1 MRMIFRFALLLAF
14 VFSFVG
20 TGSAK
25 KKVEKRS
32 VVRIETS
39 FGVIRVALLDD
50 TPVHRDNF
58 LKLAANGHYN
68 GTLFHRVINEFM
80 IQGGDPDSKTAKPG
94 QLLGDGDVPY
104 TLAPEFQLPFYYH
117 VRGALAAAREGD
129 DVNPEQRSS
138 GSQFYIVTG
147 KKFGPSDLKKV
158 RANLEANDIQMT
170 SEMFDDYLTY
180 GGAPHLDGSY
190 TVFGE
195 VIEGMEVV
203 DQIQKVETDAND
215 RPLSDVVVLSMTVE
229 QKSKDA
235 LHPKKDQKRR

>member
-1 MRMIFRFALLLAF
+1 M
-14 VFSFVG
+14 
-20 TGSAK
+20 
-25 KKVEKRS
+25 
-32 VVRIETS
+32 
-39 FGVIRVALLDD
+39 
-50 TPVHRDNF
+50 
-58 LKLAANGHYN
+58 
-68 GTLFHRVINEFM
+68 
-80 IQGGDPDSKTAKPG
+80 
-94 QLLGDGDVPY
+94 
-104 TLAPEFQLPFYYH
+104 
-117 VRGALAAAREGD
+117 
-129 DVNPEQRSS
+129 
-138 GSQFYIVTG
+138 
-147 KKFGPSDLKKV
+147 KKV

-180 GGAPHLDGSY
+180 GGAPHRDGSY